1 MTTSAVDRFDTDPYD
16 MTVLSKQFESITREM
31 TRVLLKSARSGVIN
45 TARDFS
51 SAITRY
57 DSRQFMIDEG
67 LPIHVGNVHLIP
79 EYTLDKFDDIEPGD
93 CFLTNSPY
101 AGNTHHAD
109 YTLHAPVFIN
119 DEPVFWT
126 ISRAHQADVGAP
138 IPSTYLGDAET
149 IYEEGPHFP
158 ALRIQRD
165 YADNEDIV
173 RMIKLNLRSGTDQWY
188 GDYRAQVAAVRAGE
202 NAIQDLTNEYDIE
215 TITQFADD
223 WIAYGNA
230 MMRHEIAQLP
240 HDDITYTSY
249 HDPIPT
255 VTTEPI
261 PITVK
266 LAIRPGEERI
276 SVDLTDNPETIA
288 GGYNLSKATTIAA
301 VYGGIFHNL
310 SSDLPHNHGS
320 IERIEITMDSG
331 RIVGEPD
338 YPVGTAVATTNI
350 AGVLLNAVQAG
361 FGELGE
367 PFGMAEGTTN
377 SGGCGPV
384 ISGTDS
390 RRNNSSFV
398 NQLIF
403 SAGGAPGVYGHDGWL
418 TYSSNVSSAVTRR
431 DSIELAEQKYPI
443 LIGKHE
449 FTPDTAGAGKWRGAP
464 GVCTTYHARSDP
476 VTFTY
481 LWGDGHQCPPLGILG
496 GQSGA
501 PASLEKQ
508 RSDGTV
514 VSLDDPS
521 DHPVTLAPG
530 ETLITHKPGGGGYGD
545 PTDRSHTLFKRDVED
560 GIVSKETAVDT
571 YEIDLDNLEN

>member
-1 MTTSAVDRFDTDPYD
+1 MTGSVADRFDTDPYD
-16 MTVLSKQFESITREM
+16 MTVLSKKFESITREM

-79 EYTLDKFDDIEPGD
+79 EYTLTKFDDIQPGD

-109 YTLHAPVFIN
+109 YTLHVPVFVEG
-119 DEPVFWT
+119 EPLFWT

-138 IPSTYLGDAET
+138 VPSTYLGDAET

-158 ALRIQRD
+158 SVRIQRD
-165 YADNEDIV
+165 YTDKDDIV
-173 RMIKLNLRSGTDQWY
+173 RLLKLNLRSGEDQWY

-202 NAIQDLTNEYDIE
+202 SAIQDLTDEYAVE

-230 MMRHEIAQLP
+230 MMRHEISHLP

-249 HDPIPT
+249 HDPIPSI
-255 VTTEPI
+255 TTDPI
-261 PITVK
+261 PVTVE
-266 LAIRPGEERI
+266 LSIRPEEERI
-276 SVDLTDNPETIA
+276 LVDLTDNIETIP

-310 SSDLPHNHGS
+310 SADLPHNHGS
-320 IERIEITMDSG
+320 IEQIDITMDTG

-367 PFGMAEGTTN
+367 PYGLAEGTTN
-377 SGGCGPV
+377 SGGGGPV

-390 RRNNSSFV
+390 RRNKPFV

-418 TYSSNVSSAVTRR
+418 TYSSNVSAAVTRR

-443 LIGKHE
+443 LIGTHE
-449 FTPDTAGAGKWRGAP
+449 FTTDSAGAGKWRGAP
-464 GVCTTYHARSDP
+464 GVTTTYHARDDP

-481 LWGDGHQCPPLGILG
+481 LWGDGHQCPPRGILG
-496 GQSGA
+496 GGSGA
-501 PASLEKQ
+501 PASLSKQ
-508 RSDGTV
+508 HSDGSVT
-514 VSLDDPS
+514 SLNDPS
-521 DHPVTLAPG
+521 DHPVTLSPG
-530 ETLITHKPGGGGYGD
+530 ETLHTQKPGGGGYGN
-545 PTDRSHTLFKRDVED
+545 PTERSRELVTEDVENE
-560 GIVSKETAVDT
+560 IISEKAAIET
-571 YEIDLDNLEN
+571 YDLDPDTLD